1 MNERIKQLAQESG
14 FDWAIKRAQL
24 NGQTD
29 DLDALDKFA
38 QSIVAECAKQVKD
51 IYKQGGGTYSE
62 VILSHFGQ
70 GYSNGRKRN
79 TKPRAS

>member
-1 MNERIKQLAQESG
+1 MNERIKKLAQENG
-14 FDWAIKRAQL
+14 LDWAIKRAQL
-24 NGQTD
+24 TGQTD

-38 QSIVAECAKQVKD
+38 KAIVAECADQVKSV
-51 IYKQGGGTYSE
+51 YKQGGGTYSE
-62 VILSHFGQ
+62 AILSHFGQ